1 VGLAPGGRSVYTQP
15 RAQGGSPP
23 ARHHRETTP
32 SLRTRWPASGGGA
45 ATGGVATTP
54 TEPDTPDPRELEAA
68 LKEARAEIA
77 RLREERRDA
86 DRIKTDFLAMI
97 SHELRTPLTAILGYT
112 DLLLRDTQADQSSR
126 QYHHQQAV
134 RQAANRLLALVNDLL
149 DVSRL
154 ESGVV
159 ELEPEPVA
167 ISDVIQEALAQ
178 VREQAAAA
186 HITLRTTSP
195 ADLPLVLADQP
206 HLIQV
211 LVNLLSNA
219 IKFSPGAGTVD
230 VGARRE
236 HGSVVVSVRDTGVG
250 IEPQHLPRIWDR
262 FYQADSSVRR
272 RFGGAGIGL
281 AIVRRLVELHGGE
294 AWAESSG
301 LGQGSVF
308 SFSVPVEAG
317 PAAVP
322 EAPVEAASI
331 EGTVLVVEDEQNNR
345 DMIKMLL
352 ETVLPVRVITA
363 SDGLQAIEAAAEQPD
378 LILLDLMLPHLDGF
392 EVARRL
398 KSDPRTASIPILALT
413 ALVREQ
419 DIADALAAGCDG
431 VVIKPFDTD
440 DLARQVARYLRRAHG
455 SSPYEANGSNSTNG
469 ERPDEHPPEC

>member
-1 VGLAPGGRSVYTQP
+1 M
-15 RAQGGSPP
+15 
-23 ARHHRETTP
+23 
-32 SLRTRWPASGGGA
+32 
-45 ATGGVATTP
+45 
-54 TEPDTPDPRELEAA
+54 
-68 LKEARAEIA
+68 
-77 RLREERRDA
+77 REERRDA

-112 DLLLRDTQADQSSR
+112 DLLLRDTQADRSSR
-126 QYHHQQAV
+126 QYRHQQAV

-154 ESGVV
+154 ESGAV
-159 ELEPEPVA
+159 ELEPAPLA
-167 ISDVIQEALAQ
+167 ISDVIQAALVQ

-206 HLIQV
+206 LLVQV

-230 VGARRE
+230 VSARQEDGA
-236 HGSVVVSVRDTGVG
+236 VVVSVLDTGVG
-250 IEPQHLPRIWDR
+250 IEPQHLPRVWDR

-281 AIVRRLVELHGGE
+281 AIVRRLVELHHGE
-294 AWAESSG
+294 VRAESPG
-301 LGQGSVF
+301 LGRGSVF
-308 SFSVPVEAG
+308 SFTVPVEASPS
-317 PAAVP
+317 PASETLVR
-322 EAPVEAASI
+322 STRI
-331 EGTVLVVEDEQNNR
+331 EGTVLVVEDELDNR
-345 DMIKMLL
+345 DMIKLLL
-352 ETVLPVRVITA
+352 ETVRPVRVITA
-363 SDGLQAIEAAAEQPD
+363 ADGLQAIRAAAEQPD

-398 KSDPRTASIPILALT
+398 KRDPKTSSIPILALS

-419 DIADALAAGCDG
+419 DIADALAAGCHG

-440 DLARQVARYLRRAHG
+440 DLARQVARHLRRAG
-455 SSPYEANGSNSTNG
+455 GTTAQDSRGANATNG
-469 ERPDEHPPEC
+469 EFPDEHPPEC